1 MVVNPGKRKS
11 GVKTM
16 ANTRQKLVD
25 SLQVH
30 RDASN
35 SVRAQAMMAMVW
47 QHMEENT
54 EEVASIW
61 EACEAGTF
69 KVHSGPSEF
78 AADHRY
84 MLKVPKTFILAWLHS
99 TIDEKFTNHFFKELC
114 KADRL
119 IVQKVFLMAV
129 RSDGTMPIPSHN
141 KEIFSAWCCARY
153 EEFGANLDMKMFPK
167 AGSKDSVDWNAHGF
181 YQLQPPFNDS
191 EGKNEEVKAEHKFT
205 HIKVH
210 NMMITIPDSVNITA
224 AWSTDQNWSLK
235 QAALVTP
242 ANAQPKLK
250 LPIRTLCEPSEQFE
264 VFYKKVCLHSVEGLD
279 LGTNHAKH
287 RAIVEA
293 SELAHSG
300 GMGDAASVGAAESGS
315 AGSTA
320 GKQGVH
326 GEGGEQQAG
335 DFQAT
340 PIKMRRAFNPTS
352 IKAKIKILKGTRVH
366 VHVG

>member
-11 GVKTM
+11 GFKTM

-61 EACEAGTF
+61 EACKAGTF

-78 AADHRY
+78 VADHRY
-84 MLKVPKTFILAWLHS
+84 MFKIPKTFILAWLHS
-99 TIDEKFTNHFFKELC
+99 TIDEKFTRHFFKELC
-114 KADRL
+114 KTDRQ
-119 IVQKVFLMAV
+119 IVQKVFFMAV

-141 KEIFSAWCCARY
+141 KEIFAAWCCTRC
-153 EEFGANLDMKMFPK
+153 EEFGPNLDMAMFPK
-167 AGSKDSVDWNAHGF
+167 AGPEARMDWNNHGF
-181 YQLQPPFNDS
+181 YQLQPPFDDS
-191 EGKNEEVKAEHKFT
+191 EGNKEGAKAEHKFT
-205 HIKVH
+205 HIKVN
-210 NMMITIPDSVNITA
+210 NMMISTPDSVNITA
-224 AWSTDQNWSLK
+224 AWAMEQNWSLK

-250 LPIRTLCEPSEQFE
+250 YPIRTLCEPSKQFE

-279 LGTNHAKH
+279 LGTSHAKH

-293 SELAHSG
+293 SELACSG
-300 GMGDAASVGAAESGS
+300 GRGDAASACAAAGGS
-315 AGSTA
+315 AGSPA

-326 GEGGEQQAG
+326 GEVGEQQAG
-335 DFQAT
+335 DFEAT
-340 PIKMRRAFNPTS
+340 PTKARRTFNPAS
-352 IKAKIKILKGTRVH
+352 IKAKIKVLKGSRVH